1 MKQFLSIEFEKDLI
15 IALILWGFIF
25 ILGII
30 ADLFIWPWVKRTAV
44 KLNSPL
50 NGYLAENVKGKTK
63 YIAFF
68 AGLYSAIK
76 VMPFSTSIKYYLSS
90 GALVVLVFVFT
101 LLASKILVR
110 TLQSSDLNNSNSF
123 GTSSIMS
130 NIIRI
135 IVFTIGFL
143 LILKAMDISI
153 APLLTAL
160 GVASLAVALALQD
173 TLGNLFAGINVIA
186 GRKIRSG
193 DFIRLEN
200 GQEGYVEDISWR
212 SMQIREL
219 NNNRIIIPNQKIAT
233 AIVNNV
239 SLIEKEFL
247 IRIPISVTYDSN
259 LDKVE
264 KVSLEEASVIQ
275 KQFDHNGFQPQIRY
289 RSFGDSG
296 IQFYVILQINNYE
309 DQNTVI
315 DLIIRAIHKRFK
327 EENIH
332 FPFPTRT
339 VYLHNSQE

>member
-1 MKQFLSIEFEKDLI
+1 MKDFLSIEFEKDLI

-25 ILGII
+25 ILGVI
-30 ADLFIWPWVKRTAV
+30 ADLFIWPWVKRTAL
-44 KLNSPL
+44 KLNSPFYGHL
-50 NGYLAENVKGKTK
+50 VENVKGKTK
-63 YIAFF
+63 YIAFI

-76 VMPFSTSIKYYLSS
+76 VMPFSTSVKYYLSS
-90 GALVVLVFVFT
+90 GTLVVLVFAITIIV
-101 LLASKILVR
+101 SRILVK
-110 TLQSSDLNNSNSF
+110 TAQTADMNNTGSF
-123 GTSSIMS
+123 GSSSIMS

-143 LILKAMDISI
+143 FVLKAMDISI
-153 APLLTAL
+153 APILTAL

-239 SLIEKEFL
+239 TLIENEFL
-247 IRIPISVTYDSN
+247 VRIPVSVAYDSD
-259 LDKVE
+259 LAKVE
-264 KVSLEEASVIQ
+264 RVTLEEVIPIQ
-275 KQFDHNGFQPQIRY
+275 RRFDTTNFEPVVRY
-289 RSFGDSG
+289 KSFAESG
-296 IQFYVILQINNYE
+296 IQFVVVLQIHNYE
-309 DQNTVI
+309 EQALVI
-315 DLIIRAIHKRFK
+315 DLVIRALHLRYNK
-327 EENIH
+327 EKIQ

-339 VYLHNSQE
+339 LYIHNVD